1 MVDLTGPPYFC
12 AFISSVGFTTFVHE
26 DMPLMPRNLM
36 AADNDKTVTGKS
48 THLLQKRKKIS
59 IEKARNMCISQSIY
73 LCCYNMP
80 EIIVVFFGSTVQ
92 SDASQS
98 MLPLLEEEVFVEDES
113 TGETTTIVML
123 EFCINPLLPK
133 SDLKILLS
141 NARRFYSSKGDP
153 LGFKGLKLTDSTMC
167 Y

>member
-1 MVDLTGPPYFC
+1 
-12 AFISSVGFTTFVHE
+12 
-26 DMPLMPRNLM
+26 M

-141 NARRFYSSKGDP
+141 TAGDFTRQRETP
-153 LGFKGLKLTDSTMC
+153 
-167 Y
+167 

>member
-141 NARRFYSSKGDP
+141 TAGDFTRQRETP
-153 LGFKGLKLTDSTMC
+153 
-167 Y
+167 

>member
-1 MVDLTGPPYFC
+1 
-12 AFISSVGFTTFVHE
+12 
-26 DMPLMPRNLM
+26 M
-36 AADNDKTVTGKS
+36 AADNDKTVTGTS
-48 THLLQKRKKIS
+48 THLLQKRKKFS

-80 EIIVVFFGSTVQ
+80 EINVVFFGSTVH

-98 MLPLLEEEVFVEDES
+98 MLPLLEEEAFVEDES

-153 LGFKGLKLTDSTMC
+153 LGLKGLKLTDSTMC